1 MEKYI
6 KKFVAGS
13 FIETWLISDKKN
25 IVRKQAKD
33 VLNSNRNHPII
44 IGQYQWLKYAKS
56 IQMLVPK
63 IFKIKKNNKIFYYD
77 MEYIDPCKTLYEYS
91 KKNKSKKIFIKL
103 FKNLNEIYKKEEI
116 IKKKNNKL
124 LNQILEDKVIPS
136 INSLT
141 EYNFGKNLL
150 KRKYININNSQNLNL
165 INCLK
170 IISNRKQNIRKLNQN
185 FDSKF
190 KTFIHGDLTFE
201 NILIKK
207 ENIYFIDPY
216 GGNVDP
222 NSKNNMLFK
231 SNMFFDLG
239 KLCQS
244 GIANYEKWKNKKNIK
259 LFFNNGK
266 VKINKIDK
274 KKKIFLNLLEEHF
287 EHNLPNFKEIIIL
300 HMVIHLCRLIRYRIK
315 HNYVSAFYAYFL
327 ATYWLNIIIFKKE
340 LLD

>member
-6 KKFVAGS
+6 KKFVGGS
-13 FIETWLISDKKN
+13 FIETWLIKDKKK
-25 IVRKQAKD
+25 IVRKLAKN
-33 VLNSNRNHPII
+33 VLNSNKNDPII
-44 IGQYQWLKYAKS
+44 RGQYEWLKYAKS
-56 IQMLVPK
+56 IKMLVPK
-63 IFKIKKNNKIFYYD
+63 IFEIKKNNKIFYYD
-77 MEYIDPCKTLYEYS
+77 MEYIDPCETLYEYL
-91 KKNKSKKIFIKL
+91 KKNESKKIFVKL
-103 FKNLNEIYKKEEI
+103 FKKLSRVYKKEEE

-124 LNQILEDKVIPS
+124 LNQILEEKIIPS

-141 EYNFGKNLL
+141 DYKFGKNVL
-150 KRKYININNSQNLNL
+150 KKKYININNSPNLNL

-170 IISNRKQNIRKLNQN
+170 IINNRKKNIGKINHN

-244 GIANYEKWKNKKNIK
+244 EIAGYERWKNKKNLK
-259 LFFNNGK
+259 FFFNNGK
-266 VKINKIDK
+266 IKINKINK
-274 KKKIFLNLLEEHF
+274 KNKLFLNLLEKHF
-287 EHNLPNFKEIIIL
+287 GHNLPNFKEIIIL
-300 HMVIHLCRLIRYRIK
+300 HMVIHLCRLLRYRIK

-327 ATYWLNIIIFKKE
+327 ATYWLNIIIFNKE

>member
-1 MEKYI
+1 MKYSFGEKI
-6 KKFVAGS
+6 LKK
-13 FIETWLISDKKN
+13 
-25 IVRKQAKD
+25 
-33 VLNSNRNHPII
+33 
-44 IGQYQWLKYAKS
+44 
-56 IQMLVPK
+56 
-63 IFKIKKNNKIFYYD
+63 
-77 MEYIDPCKTLYEYS
+77 
-91 KKNKSKKIFIKL
+91 
-103 FKNLNEIYKKEEI
+103 
-116 IKKKNNKL
+116 
-124 LNQILEDKVIPS
+124 
-136 INSLT
+136 
-141 EYNFGKNLL
+141 
-150 KRKYININNSQNLNL
+150 KYININNYQNLNL

-170 IISNRKQNIRKLNQN
+170 IIGNRKKNIGKLNQN

-201 NILIKK
+201 NILIKREK
-207 ENIYFIDPY
+207 IYFIDPY

-244 GIANYEKWKNKKNIK
+244 GIANYERWKNTRNLK

-266 VKINKIDK
+266 VKINKIDRK
-274 KKKIFLNLLEEHF
+274 NKFFLNLLEKYF
-287 EHNLPNFKEIIIL
+287 GHNLPNFKEIIIL

-327 ATYWLNIIIFKKE
+327 ATYWLNIIIFNKK